1 MGLKF
6 LPLVTEVL
14 LVFVG
19 FCEVQFYQKFGV
31 LVAISLFN
39 LELLE
44 ASVFSI
50 CLRGEW
56 QLEARVVKIVPVNPF
71 DNGEKLFSC

>member
-1 MGLKF
+1 MRLEF

-19 FCEVQFYQKFGV
+19 FCEVLFYQKFGV

-39 LELLE
+39 LELFE
-44 ASVFSI
+44 VSVFSI

-56 QLEARVVKIVPVNPF
+56 QIEARVVKIVPVNSL
-71 DNGEKLFSC
+71 DNGEKLFTC

>member
-1 MGLKF
+1 M
-6 LPLVTEVL
+6 
-14 LVFVG
+14 G

-56 QLEARVVKIVPVNPF
+56 QIEARVVKIPVNSF